1 MKGHTKIYLDYFGY
15 DTSDFI
21 PWEVCE
27 KKAVDIHHIDAS
39 GMGGDPTKSKDVIEN
54 LQALC
59 RECHDKYGDIKQFKD
74 KLKSIHLS
82 RMSINKNNRIL
93 KCLDTK

>member
-21 PWEVCE
+21 PCEVCE
-27 KKAVDIHHIDAS
+27 KKAVDIHNIDAR

-74 KLKSIHLS
+74 NLKRIHHL
-82 RMSINKNNRIL
+82 RMNTHKIGEMII
-93 KCLDTK
+93 CLDTK